1 MAADQIACQ
10 IQSYSQMHSWEPV
23 QNLRKKNPMQCIM
36 IFEDNELLLNVQV
49 NQARGYKPFSIF
61 NSAEYEIYP
70 AHKC

>member
-23 QNLRKKNPMQCIM
+23 QNLRKINPMQCIM

-49 NQARGYKPFSIF
+49 NQLCSSQEGFLGGDQY
-61 NSAEYEIYP
+61 
-70 AHKC
+70 